1 MSRLTSTLFIL
12 GACAHAPAAL
22 ADSATLT
29 ISGRVLA
36 GTCTLAAPAIALDPI
51 RADQLKQGVNQLKT
65 GSLEFTGCVG
75 VSKAKLSFAGMAA
88 DGDAERWKN
97 TAAADAADG
106 VSIALLAGNSGT
118 TYLKNGDSGIDVPV
132 TGASAHYEL
141 RTGYYL
147 PAVAGVNAG
156 VVETSITIT
165 ADYE

>member
-1 MSRLTSTLFIL
+1 
-12 GACAHAPAAL
+12 
-22 ADSATLT
+22 
-29 ISGRVLA
+29 
-36 GTCTLAAPAIALDPI
+36 
-51 RADQLKQGVNQLKT
+51 
-65 GSLEFTGCVG
+65 
-75 VSKAKLSFAGMAA
+75 MAA